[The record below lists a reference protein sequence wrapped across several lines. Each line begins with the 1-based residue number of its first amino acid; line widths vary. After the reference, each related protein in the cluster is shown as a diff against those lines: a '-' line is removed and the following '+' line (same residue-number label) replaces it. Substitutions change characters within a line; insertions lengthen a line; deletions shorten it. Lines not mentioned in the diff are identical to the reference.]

1 MGITGKPSP
10 SIYLYRTRPQ
20 VGKFGKVGIRTIALE
35 ITPKGSRL
43 ASMKMLRTICIVLAL
58 VFLPVTVVNA
68 DTVNYS
74 DTTLPR
80 IESITLNPSIVN
92 VSAEGAVLIATIVAS
107 DDLNSMNSF
116 NGYLMPFYGANPQAS
131 SDIALSTKVV
141 NGRVQVT
148 FQLKY
153 VFKKG
158 TPVGNYQIRAT
169 VYDAANNRLIA
180 AGADMPGNAFQVVN
194 DSATGPID
202 VTQFD
207 YSAKL
212 QEYAVQTQKLTSEV
226 ATSRTIISELEKQ
239 VTSLTSDKTSLQ
251 NELATLTSEKNTLQS
266 QLTTLTSD
274 STSFQTQM
282 GSLKTNLNSAKLKI
296 KKICSAKP
304 KPKGC

>member
-1 MGITGKPSP
+1 
-10 SIYLYRTRPQ
+10 
-20 VGKFGKVGIRTIALE
+20 
-35 ITPKGSRL
+35 
-43 ASMKMLRTICIVLAL
+43 MKLLRIVCIVIAI

-92 VSAEGAVLIATIVAS
+92 VSTEGAVLIATIVAS

-116 NGYLMPFYGANPQAS
+116 SGYLMPFYGANPQAYA
-131 SDIALSTKVV
+131 DNALSTKVV

-148 FQLKY
+148 FQLKF

-158 TPVGNYQIRAT
+158 TPIGNYQIRAT
-169 VYDAANNRLIA
+169 VYDAADNRLIA

-207 YSAKL
+207 YSEKL
-212 QEYAVQTQKLTSEV
+212 KEYAVQTQKLTSEV
-226 ATSRTIISELEKQ
+226 ATSRTKISELEKR

-251 NELATLTSEKNTLQS
+251 NQLAILTSDKNSLQS

-274 STSFQTQM
+274 STSLQTQLVA
-282 GSLKTNLNSAKLKI
+282 LKASLNSANLKL
-296 KKICSAKP
+296 KKICSVKP
-304 KPKGC
+304 KPRGC